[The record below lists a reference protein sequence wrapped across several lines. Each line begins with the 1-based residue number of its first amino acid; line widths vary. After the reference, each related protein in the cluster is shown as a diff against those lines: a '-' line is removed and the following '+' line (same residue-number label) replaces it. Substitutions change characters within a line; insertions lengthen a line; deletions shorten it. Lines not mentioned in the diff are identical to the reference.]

1 METTPTLP
9 KKRVV
14 FLGTPAVVVPVLE
27 KLLVPNSLF
36 EVVAVVSQPPT
47 RAVRGNALVPSPVHE
62 CALRSGLQVLAPEDA
77 KSPEFIAELK
87 SLDPDLCVTAAY
99 GQVLSE
105 AFLALPR
112 FGTLNIHPSLL
123 PLYRGAAPVQ
133 RALEDGVEE
142 TGVTVAQTVRA
153 MDAGPVVTQLRFKVD
168 NALKAPELLA
178 KLFVLG
184 AEELIRI
191 LPDYFADRIV
201 LKEQQHDQAT
211 KARKIRIEESLLQ
224 PAEQGARAMHNKVRA
239 FAGWPGTRLSVGN
252 GDELFEVK
260 VITTR
265 VSPQIKAQRSEILLE
280 ADGLELVCRD
290 GSVLNILELQAPGKR
305 VMAARDFWNG
315 LRTKSLRWV

>member
-1 METTPTLP
+1 METTQASQ
-9 KKRVV
+9 KKRIV
-14 FLGTPAVVVPVLE
+14 FLGTPTIVVPVLE
-27 KLLVPNSLF
+27 KLLAPHSLF

-47 RAVRGNALVPSPVHE
+47 RAVRGNAVVPSPVHE
-62 CALRSGLQVLAPEDA
+62 CAVNAGLPVLVPEDA
-77 KSPEFIAELK
+77 KSPDFIEQLK
-87 SLDPDLCVTAAY
+87 NLHPDLCVTAAY

-105 AFLALPR
+105 EFLALPR

-133 RALEDGVEE
+133 RALEDGVAE

-153 MDAGPVVTQLRFKVD
+153 MDAGPVVSQLRFKVD
-168 NALKAPELLA
+168 DEIKAPALLAQLFKLGADELL
-178 KLFVLG
+178 
-184 AEELIRI
+184 RI
-191 LPDYFADRIV
+191 LPDYFAGCASI
-201 LKEQQHDQAT
+201 KEQAHELAT
-211 KARKIRIEESLLQ
+211 KARKIKIEESLLT
-224 PAEQGARAMHNKVRA
+224 PAEQGAWALHNKVRA
-239 FAGWPGTRLSVGN
+239 FAGWPGTRLSVAN

-260 VITTR
+260 VVTTKI
-265 VSPQIKAQRSEILLE
+265 SPQMKAQRNEILLE